1 MRFVAM
7 VFPRLAVQLARKANP
22 ELIGKPFGLLS
33 GTGDAGILSVV
44 SVESTAAGI
53 EAGMTSLQARQR
65 CPRIVIEADNPT
77 QCLEALDEVVSI
89 VRTRAT
95 SNVAIVS
102 REAIVVELSGTEGQF
117 AGEAA
122 AAQGLLA
129 LARSWSGLDVRA
141 AVASS
146 ISEAICKAR
155 TARRHP
161 VICEPRE
168 LEDVEQLPAYEPV
181 AASFSWEKP
190 ADAATVST
198 RIARTL
204 GSLDAVLGAYG
215 HSYRQVRL
223 ELEHGPYRRTVS
235 VRPPAPIH
243 FSDEA
248 LAALQHRID
257 AASLEGVTSFRVVL
271 DEAGPSVHV
280 DPWRAPVAQ
289 LHSLSGPAVPI
300 QRRLLR
306 AS

>member
-1 MRFVAM
+1 MRFVAL

-77 QCLEALDEVVSI
+77 QCLEALDAVVSI

-102 REAIVVELSGTEGQF
+102 REAIVVELSGTELQF

-146 ISEAICKAR
+146 ISEALCKAR

-161 VICEPRE
+161 VICEPR
-168 LEDVEQLPAYEPV
+168 DVESGEQLHAYEPV

-190 ADAATVST
+190 ADCGHCLNQNRTDAWLAGHGALRLRTQLPAGSARIGTWTVPPN
-198 RIARTL
+198 
-204 GSLDAVLGAYG
+204 GCGA
-215 HSYRQVRL
+215 
-223 ELEHGPYRRTVS
+223 S
-235 VRPPAPIH
+235 VD
-243 FSDEA
+243 SD
-248 LAALQHRID
+248 
-257 AASLEGVTSFRVVL
+257 
-271 DEAGPSVHV
+271 P
-280 DPWRAPVAQ
+280 
-289 LHSLSGPAVPI
+289 
-300 QRRLLR
+300 LLR
-306 AS
+306 